1 MGRMDTTAPAPMSG
15 RKAQAARNDELI
27 REAARAVFTAD
38 PSAPISAVAEH
49 AGVGISALYRRYKSK
64 EDLLQKL
71 ADDGMDRYLAEVRT
85 ALDDDGDPW
94 EAFAGFMR
102 RCLDIGAGSL
112 TMRLAGSFEVSE
124 EMSRKG
130 QEIHRATQRLLER
143 TREAGALRPEI
154 EVGDI
159 SVILEYLH
167 GIRIGDDARMN
178 RLQHRYLALM
188 LDALRLTGEREL
200 PGPPPTWPELRDR
213 YDA

>member
-1 MGRMDTTAPAPMSG
+1 METTAPAPMSG

-27 REAARAVFTAD
+27 REAARTVFTAD
-38 PSAPISAVAEH
+38 PGAPISAVAEH

-71 ADDGMDRYLAEVRT
+71 ADDGMDRYLAQVEA

-94 EAFAGFMR
+94 DAFAGFMR

-112 TMRLAGSFEVSE
+112 TMRLAGSFEVTE

-130 QEIHRATQRLLER
+130 QAIHLATKRLLER
-143 TREAGALRPEI
+143 TQEAGALRPEI

-159 SVILEYLH
+159 SVMLEYLH
-167 GIRIGDDARMN
+167 SIRIGDDERMN
-178 RLQHRYLALM
+178 QLQHRYLALM
-188 LDALRLTGEREL
+188 LDALHLTGREEL
-200 PGPPPTWPELRDR
+200 PGPPPTWQELRGR
-213 YDA
+213 YDG

>member
-1 MGRMDTTAPAPMSG
+1 METTARAPMSG

-38 PSAPISAVAEH
+38 PGAPISAVAEQ

-71 ADDGMDRYLAEVRT
+71 ADEGMDRYLAQVEA
-85 ALDDDGDPW
+85 ALADEGDAW

-112 TMRLAGSFEVSE
+112 TMRLAGGFEVTE

-130 QEIHRATQRLLER
+130 REIHLATTRLLER
-143 TREAGALRPEI
+143 TKEAGVLRPEI
-154 EVGDI
+154 EVGDV
-159 SVILEYLH
+159 SVILEHLH
-167 GIRIGDDARMN
+167 GIRIGDDERMN
-178 RLQHRYLALM
+178 RLQHRYLALI
-188 LDALRLTGEREL
+188 LDALRRTDAGRL
-200 PGPPPTWPELRDR
+200 PGPAPTWQELRGR
-213 YDA
+213 YDG

>member
-1 MGRMDTTAPAPMSG
+1 MDTTAAAPMSG

-38 PSAPISAVAEH
+38 PGAPISAVAEH

-71 ADDGMDRYLAEVRT
+71 ADAGMDRYLAEVET
-85 ALDDDGDPW
+85 ALEESGDPW
-94 EAFAGFMR
+94 DAFAGFMR

-112 TMRLAGSFEVSE
+112 TMRLAGAFEVTE

-130 QEIHRATQRLLER
+130 QAIHLATKRLLER
-143 TREAGALRPEI
+143 TQEAGALRPEI

-159 SVILEYLH
+159 SVMLEYLH
-167 GIRIGDDARMN
+167 AIRIGDDDRMN
-178 RLQHRYLALM
+178 QLQHRYLALM
-188 LDALRLTGEREL
+188 LDALHLTGNEEL
-200 PGPPPTWPELRDR
+200 PGPPPTWQELRGR
-213 YDA
+213 YDG

>member
-1 MGRMDTTAPAPMSG
+1 METTAPAPMSG

-38 PSAPISAVAEH
+38 PGAPISAVAEH

-71 ADDGMDRYLAEVRT
+71 ADDGMDRYLAEVET
-85 ALDDDGDPW
+85 ALDDPGDPW
-94 EAFAGFMR
+94 ETFAGFMR

-112 TMRLAGSFEVSE
+112 TMRLAGAFEVTE

-130 QEIHRATQRLLER
+130 QAIHLATKRLLER
-143 TREAGALRPEI
+143 TQEAGALRPEI

-159 SVILEYLH
+159 SVMLEYLH
-167 GIRIGDDARMN
+167 AIRIGDDDRMN

-188 LDALRLTGEREL
+188 LDALHLTGKEEL
-200 PGPPPTWPELRDR
+200 PGPPPTWQELRGR
-213 YDA
+213 YDG

>member
-1 MGRMDTTAPAPMSG
+1 METTARAPMSG

-27 REAARAVFTAD
+27 RQAARAVFTAD
-38 PSAPISAVAEH
+38 PGAPISAVAEH

-71 ADDGMDRYLAEVRT
+71 ADDGMDRYLTQVEA
-85 ALDDDGDPW
+85 ALEDDGDAW
-94 EAFAGFMR
+94 DAFAGFMR

-112 TMRLAGSFEVSE
+112 TMRLAGSFDVTE

-130 QEIHRATQRLLER
+130 QQIHLATKRLLER
-143 TREAGALRPEI
+143 TQEAGALRPEI

-159 SVILEYLH
+159 SVMLEYLH
-167 GIRIGDDARMN
+167 GIRIGDDERMN

-188 LDALRLTGEREL
+188 LDALHLTDKQEL
-200 PGPPPTWPELRDR
+200 PGPAPTWQELRGR
-213 YDA
+213 YDD

>member
-1 MGRMDTTAPAPMSG
+1 METTTPAPMSG

-38 PSAPISAVAEH
+38 PGAPIAAVAEH

-71 ADDGMDRYLAEVRT
+71 ADDGMDRYLAEVEA
-85 ALDDDGDPW
+85 ALADDRDPW
-94 EAFAGFMR
+94 EAFAAFMR

-112 TMRLAGSFEVSE
+112 TMRLAGGFPVTEA
-124 EMSRKG
+124 MTAKG
-130 QEIHRATQRLLER
+130 REIHLATTRLLDR
-143 TREAGALRPEI
+143 VKEAGALRRDI
-154 EVGDI
+154 EVGDV

-167 GIRIGDDARMN
+167 GIRIGDDERMN

-188 LDALRLTGEREL
+188 LDSLHLADAGDL
-200 PGPPPTWPELRDR
+200 PGPPPAWQELRGR
-213 YDA
+213 YDD

>member
-1 MGRMDTTAPAPMSG
+1 MSG

-27 REAARAVFTAD
+27 REAARTVFTAD
-38 PSAPISAVAEH
+38 PGAPISAVAEH

-71 ADDGMDRYLAEVRT
+71 ADDGMDRYLAQVEA

-94 EAFAGFMR
+94 DAFAGFMR

-112 TMRLAGSFEVSE
+112 TMRLAGSFEVTE

-130 QEIHRATQRLLER
+130 QAIHLATKRLLER
-143 TREAGALRPEI
+143 TQEAGALRPEI

-159 SVILEYLH
+159 SVMLEYLH
-167 GIRIGDDARMN
+167 SIRIGDDERMN
-178 RLQHRYLALM
+178 QLQHRYLALM
-188 LDALRLTGEREL
+188 LDALHLTGREEL
-200 PGPPPTWPELRDR
+200 PGPPPTWQELRGR
-213 YDA
+213 YDG

>member
-1 MGRMDTTAPAPMSG
+1 MSG

-38 PSAPISAVAEH
+38 PGAPISAVAEH

-71 ADDGMDRYLAEVRT
+71 ADDGMDRYLAEVER
-85 ALDDDGDPW
+85 ALADDGDPW
-94 EAFAGFMR
+94 EAFAAFMR

-112 TMRLAGSFEVSE
+112 TMRLAGTFEVTE
-124 EMSRKG
+124 AMSRKG
-130 QEIHRATQRLLER
+130 REIHLATTRLLRR
-143 TREAGALRPEI
+143 TQEAGALRPEI

-159 SVILEYLH
+159 SVMLEYLH
-167 GIRIGDDARMN
+167 GIRIGDDERMN

-188 LDALRLTGEREL
+188 LDSLNLTDRQEL
-200 PGPPPTWPELRDR
+200 PGPPPTWQELVTR
-213 YDA
+213 YGD

>member
-1 MGRMDTTAPAPMSG
+1 METSAQSPMAG
-15 RKAQAARNDELI
+15 RKAQAARNDTVI

-38 PSAPISAVAEH
+38 PGAPISAVAER

-71 ADDGMDRYLAEVRT
+71 ADDGMDRYLAEVER
-85 ALDDDGDPW
+85 ALDEGGDAW

-112 TMRLAGSFEVSE
+112 TMRLAGGFEVTE
-124 EMSRKG
+124 DISRKG
-130 QEIHRATQRLLER
+130 REIHLATERLLER
-143 TREAGALRPEI
+143 TRAAGALRPGI

-159 SVILEYLH
+159 SVMLEHLH
-167 GIRIGDDARMN
+167 GIRIGDDERMN

-188 LDALRLTGEREL
+188 LDALHMTDKEEL
-200 PGPPPTWPELRDR
+200 PGPPPTWQELRGR
-213 YDA
+213 YDD

>member
-1 MGRMDTTAPAPMSG
+1 METTARAPMSG

-38 PSAPISAVAEH
+38 PGAPISAVAEH

-71 ADDGMDRYLAEVRT
+71 ADDGMDRYLAQVEA
-85 ALDDDGDPW
+85 ALDDDADPW
-94 EAFAGFMR
+94 DAFAGFMR

-112 TMRLAGSFEVSE
+112 TMRLAGTFDVTE

-130 QEIHRATQRLLER
+130 QEIHLATKRLLER
-143 TREAGALRPEI
+143 TQEAGALRPEI

-159 SVILEYLH
+159 SVMLEYLH
-167 GIRIGDDARMN
+167 GIRIGDDERMN
-178 RLQHRYLALM
+178 QLQHRYLALM
-188 LDALRLTGEREL
+188 LDALHLTDRQEL
-200 PGPPPTWPELRDR
+200 PGPPPTWQELRGR
-213 YDA
+213 YDD

>member
-1 MGRMDTTAPAPMSG
+1 METARAPLSG

-38 PSAPISAVAEH
+38 PGAPISAVAEH

-71 ADDGMDRYLAEVRT
+71 ADEGMDRYLAEVEA
-85 ALDDDGDPW
+85 ALDDDGDAW
-94 EAFAGFMR
+94 EAFAAFMR

-112 TMRLAGSFEVSE
+112 TMRLAGAFEVTE
-124 EMSRKG
+124 DMSRKG
-130 QEIHRATQRLLER
+130 REIHLATQRLLER

-167 GIRIGDDARMN
+167 GIRIGDDERMN
-178 RLQHRYLALM
+178 RLQHRYLALI
-188 LDALRLTGEREL
+188 LDAMHLTDRGEL
-200 PGPPPTWPELRDR
+200 PGPPPSWQELVTR
-213 YDA
+213 YDD

>member
-1 MGRMDTTAPAPMSG
+1 METTAQAPMSG

-38 PSAPISAVAEH
+38 PGAPISAVAEH

-71 ADDGMDRYLAEVRT
+71 AIDGMDRYLTQVTA
-85 ALDDDGDPW
+85 ALDDDGDAW
-94 EAFAGFMR
+94 DAFAGFMR

-112 TMRLAGSFEVSE
+112 TMRLAGSFDVTED
-124 EMSRKG
+124 MSRKG
-130 QEIHRATQRLLER
+130 QEIHLATKRLLER
-143 TREAGALRPEI
+143 TREAGVLRPEI

-159 SVILEYLH
+159 SVMLEYLH
-167 GIRIGDDARMN
+167 GIRIGDDERMN

-188 LDALRLTGEREL
+188 LDALHLTDGQEL
-200 PGPPPTWPELRDR
+200 PGPAPTWQELRGR
-213 YDA
+213 YDD

>member
-1 MGRMDTTAPAPMSG
+1 MDTTAPAPMSG

>member
-1 MGRMDTTAPAPMSG
+1 METTASAPMSG

-27 REAARAVFTAD
+27 REAARTVFTAD
-38 PSAPISAVAEH
+38 PGAPISAVAEH

-71 ADDGMDRYLAEVRT
+71 ADDGMDRYLAQVQA

-94 EAFAGFMR
+94 DAFAGFMR

-112 TMRLAGSFEVSE
+112 TMRLAGSFEVTE

-130 QEIHRATQRLLER
+130 QAIHLATKRLLER
-143 TREAGALRPEI
+143 TQEAGALRPEI

-159 SVILEYLH
+159 SVMLEYLH
-167 GIRIGDDARMN
+167 AIRIGDDDRMN

-188 LDALRLTGEREL
+188 LDALHLTGKEEL
-200 PGPPPTWPELRDR
+200 PGPPPTWQELRGR
-213 YDA
+213 YDG

>member
-1 MGRMDTTAPAPMSG
+1 MSG

-38 PSAPISAVAEH
+38 PGAPVSAVAEH

-71 ADDGMDRYLAEVRT
+71 ADEGMDRYLAEVEA
-85 ALDDDGDPW
+85 ALDDDGDAW
-94 EAFAGFMR
+94 EAFAAFMR

-112 TMRLAGSFEVSE
+112 TMRLAGSFEVTE
-124 EMSRKG
+124 AMSRKG
-130 QEIHRATQRLLER
+130 REIHVATQRLLER

-167 GIRIGDDARMN
+167 GIRIGDDERMN
-178 RLQHRYLALM
+178 RLQHRYLALI
-188 LDALRLTGEREL
+188 LDSMNLTDRYEL
-200 PGPPPTWPELRDR
+200 PGPPPSWQELVTR
-213 YDA
+213 YDD

>member
-1 MGRMDTTAPAPMSG
+1 METTTPAPMSG

-38 PSAPISAVAEH
+38 PGAPIAAVAEH

-71 ADDGMDRYLAEVRT
+71 ADDGMDRYLAEVEA
-85 ALDDDGDPW
+85 ALADHGDPW
-94 EAFAGFMR
+94 EAFAAFMR

-112 TMRLAGSFEVSE
+112 TMRLAGGFPVTQA
-124 EMSRKG
+124 MSDKG
-130 QEIHRATQRLLER
+130 REIHLATMRLLER
-143 TREAGALRPEI
+143 TKEAGALRREV

-167 GIRIGDDARMN
+167 GIRIGDDDRMN
-178 RLQHRYLALM
+178 RLQHRYLSLM
-188 LDALRLTGEREL
+188 LDSLRLAEAGEL
-200 PGPPPTWPELRDR
+200 PGPAPTWQELRGR
-213 YDA
+213 YDGR

>member
-1 MGRMDTTAPAPMSG
+1 METTARVPMSG

-38 PSAPISAVAEH
+38 PGAPISAVAEH

-71 ADDGMDRYLAEVRT
+71 ADDGMDRYLAEVET
-85 ALDDDGDPW
+85 SLADDGDAW
-94 EAFAGFMR
+94 ESFAGFMR

-112 TMRLAGSFEVSE
+112 TMRLAGGFEVTE

-130 QEIHRATQRLLER
+130 RELHLATERLLAR
-143 TREAGALRPEI
+143 TKEAGALRPEI

-159 SVILEYLH
+159 SVMLEYLH
-167 GIRIGDDARMN
+167 SIRIGDDERMN

-188 LDALRLTGEREL
+188 LDALRLTDAPDL
-200 PGPPPTWPELRDR
+200 PGPAPTWPELRGR
-213 YDA
+213 YDG